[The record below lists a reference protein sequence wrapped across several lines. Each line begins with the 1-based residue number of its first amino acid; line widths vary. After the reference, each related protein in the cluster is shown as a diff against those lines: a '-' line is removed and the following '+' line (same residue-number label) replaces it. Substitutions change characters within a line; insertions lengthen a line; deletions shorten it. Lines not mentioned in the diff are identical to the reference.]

1 MRIVHFL
8 VPDNIHD
15 PHRPSGGNVYERRIS
30 AGLRASGWFVVEH
43 AIPGSWPRPDSAA
56 SAALI
61 DILAGLP
68 DDALVLLDG
77 LIASTVPDVLAPQAS
92 RLRLVIL
99 LHMPLGDGPP
109 TDEIRAVRRRER
121 ATLSVASA
129 IIATSIWTKGW
140 LCAEYALEPGQI
152 HVAIPGTDAA
162 AQATGTAAGGELL
175 CVAAVTPFKGHD
187 VLLAALQTVSDL
199 SWHCNCV
206 GSLQQDP
213 QFVDRLR
220 REAVAT
226 GIDGRVEYTGTLQ
239 GANLAGAY
247 ARADVLVLAS
257 RRESFGMVT
266 TEALARGLPVI
277 ATAVGG
283 IAGALGHGA
292 DGMVPGLLVPPD
304 APESLGASLRAWLTD
319 PGLRTRLR
327 HAAGQRRTT
336 LSGWS
341 VTVEQVSQVL
351 METAARSR

>member
-1 MRIVHFL
+1 MRTVHFL
-8 VPDNIHD
+8 VPDNIHN
-15 PHRPSGGNVYERRIS
+15 PHRPSGGNVYNRRII
-30 AGLRASGWFVVEH
+30 AGLRASGWSVFEY
-43 AIPGSWPRPDSAA
+43 AIPGSWPRPDSSA

-61 DILAGLP
+61 NVLAGLP

-99 LHMPLGDGPP
+99 LHMPLGNGLA
-109 TDEIRAVRRRER
+109 TDELYAVRTRER
-121 ATLSVASA
+121 TALSVASA
-129 IIATSIWTKGW
+129 IIATSTWTKRW
-140 LCAEYALEPGQI
+140 LCEQYALQPRQI

-162 AQATGTAAGGELL
+162 SPATGTAAGSELL
-175 CVAAVTPFKGHD
+175 CIAAVTPLKGHD
-187 VLLAALQTVSDL
+187 VLLAALETISDL
-199 SWHCNCV
+199 PWHCSCV
-206 GSLQQDP
+206 GSLQQDLR
-213 QFVDRLR
+213 FVDHLQRQ
-220 REAVAT
+220 AIAA
-226 GIDGRVEYTGTLQ
+226 GIDDRVHYTGTLQ
-239 GANLAGAY
+239 GADLAGAY

-283 IAGALGHGA
+283 IAEALGHDA
-292 DGMVPGLLVPPD
+292 DDSLPGLLVPPD
-304 APESLGASLRAWLTD
+304 APGALGASLRAWLTD